1 MAVTIGDLIRPARG
15 AMILS
20 GILTAIGAVLAVV
33 PFIALR
39 YMAAIWLQ
47 EGDLQ
52 GWASNPW
59 VWAVIA
65 VVALFASQ
73 LLYLMGLGVTHLA
86 EAKLRH
92 RLRGLLVEAFSR
104 LPLGKV
110 AQIPH
115 GAIRKTVCDDTA
127 AIHTLVAH
135 VPGDVTNALV
145 GVATGGIY
153 LFWTDWR
160 LALALLGLWALAFVV
175 IAGTTMRGYGDITAR
190 FGEAQ
195 TGLASA
201 TVEMLE
207 GIKEIKNFQA
217 TDATRTR
224 FSAARHRFSD
234 LSYQWVS
241 QSGKSISLLGA
252 LLRPATV
259 FATVAILAV
268 VFTSQGW
275 TELSATLPFFLL
287 APGLPEGVT
296 VMIGLAQHIYES
308 NMAAKSTA
316 ALLSE
321 DPMPQGTFDQGDGDA
336 PGRVEVDDV
345 TFAYEPD
352 TPVLKGVSFT
362 AEPGTVTALVGPS
375 GGGKSTLARLVARF
389 HDVGQGAVRISG
401 VDVREATFA
410 WLLSRV
416 AIVLQDVALTNDS
429 VFDNIALG
437 RPGAT
442 REQVEAAARAACVH
456 DRIMRLPKGYDTILG
471 EEGGF
476 LSGGERQRVT
486 LARAYLQDA
495 PILVLDEATAQA
507 DPQSERD
514 IHQALTRLAEG
525 RTVIIIAHRLTTIR
539 DADQILV
546 LEDGQITERGRHD
559 ELLAAGGR
567 YAAMWHSQDL
577 AVSATVTE
585 EGE

>member
-39 YMAAIWLQ
+39 HMAAIWLQ

-59 VWAVIA
+59 VWAVVA

-104 LPLGKV
+104 RPLGKV

-145 GVATGGIY
+145 GVAAGGIY

-160 LALALLGLWALAFVV
+160 LALALLGLWVLAFVV

-259 FATVAILAV
+259 FATVAILAL

-275 TELSATLPFFLL
+275 NELSATLTFILL
-287 APGLPEGVT
+287 
-296 VMIGLAQHIYES
+296 
-308 NMAAKSTA
+308 
-316 ALLSE
+316 
-321 DPMPQGTFDQGDGDA
+321 DQ
-336 PGRVEVDDV
+336 
-345 TFAYEPD
+345 
-352 TPVLKGVSFT
+352 
-362 AEPGTVTALVGPS
+362 
-375 GGGKSTLARLVARF
+375 
-389 HDVGQGAVRISG
+389 
-401 VDVREATFA
+401 
-410 WLLSRV
+410 
-416 AIVLQDVALTNDS
+416 
-429 VFDNIALG
+429 
-437 RPGAT
+437 
-442 REQVEAAARAACVH
+442 
-456 DRIMRLPKGYDTILG
+456 
-471 EEGGF
+471 
-476 LSGGERQRVT
+476 
-486 LARAYLQDA
+486 
-495 PILVLDEATAQA
+495 
-507 DPQSERD
+507 
-514 IHQALTRLAEG
+514 
-525 RTVIIIAHRLTTIR
+525 
-539 DADQILV
+539 
-546 LEDGQITERGRHD
+546 
-559 ELLAAGGR
+559 
-567 YAAMWHSQDL
+567 
-577 AVSATVTE
+577 
-585 EGE
+585 

>member
-546 LEDGQITERGRHD
+546 LEDGQIAERGRHD